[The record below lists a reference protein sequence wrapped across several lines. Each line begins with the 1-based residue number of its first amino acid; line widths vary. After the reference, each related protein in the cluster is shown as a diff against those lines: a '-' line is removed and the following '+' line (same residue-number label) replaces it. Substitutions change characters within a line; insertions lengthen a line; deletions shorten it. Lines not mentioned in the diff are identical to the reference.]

1 VLFYTS
7 PCSTLICW
15 HKLLL
20 CCCCYCNQYADVTK
34 LKQQTLKGQ
43 VKDRYKPKGCS
54 ALNFRVQL
62 GMEMLPDSLTGDGCL
77 LLQAGDQ
84 FLAYYRDSTA
94 AGHSEDELPEQFLA
108 LPALGQFD
116 MQPVNRSGQSQ
127 ASTAASSPDL
137 VSVVSDAFVL
147 VSQGQADLI
156 RASPFVK
163 DDSAV
168 TDGDGRMDLQRVLD
182 VVSATPL
189 GDKCKA
195 DATIRSG
202 ICSQALTPFAH

>member
-1 VLFYTS
+1 MLT
-7 PCSTLICW
+7 CW
-15 HKLLL
+15 PRLLR
-20 CCCCYCNQYADVTK
+20 CCCCHQYADVTK
-34 LKQQTLKGQ
+34 LKQQTLQGQ

-54 ALNFRVQL
+54 ALSFRVQL

-84 FLAYYRDSTA
+84 FVAYYRDNTA
-94 AGHSEDELPEQFLA
+94 AEQSYEEVSKQFLA

-127 ASTAASSPDL
+127 TSAAASSPDL
-137 VSVVSDAFVL
+137 VSIVSDAFVL
-147 VSQGQADLI
+147 VSQGQADLL

-182 VVSATPL
+182 VVSALPL
-189 GDKCKA
+189 A
-195 DATIRSG
+195 APLR
-202 ICSQALTPFAH
+202 LTQRRAVVYAARR